1 MIKRRILLIGG
12 NYSPEPT
19 GIGKYNGEMI
29 KWLAEQ
35 GNDCTVVTTYPYYP
49 EWKVQSSYGKQCF
62 WYKTETQIVKNGNPI
77 KVIRCPHFVPKNPSG
92 LNRMISE
99 FSFFFSAYLVMMLL
113 LFKKKYNQ
121 VITVA
126 PPFEMGLLGI
136 LYKKIRGGEFIYHI
150 QDLQIDAARDLAIIK
165 SKVIINI
172 FLSIEKF
179 ILSHA
184 DIVSTISVG
193 MIKKVRNKCQKEV
206 LFFPNWVDVNTF
218 YPVANRHDLKPNYG
232 FDTTDKIILYSG
244 AIGNKQG
251 LEAILYCAKS
261 LQNRKDIKFAICGSG
276 PYKANLIHLKEK
288 LNLKNVFFL
297 PLQPI
302 KTFNSFLN
310 VADIHLVLQKSGAGD
325 LVMPSKLSTIL
336 SVGGVAIVTASKG
349 TSLYEVISSGNMGIL
364 VEPDNEKAL
373 LDAIINSVDSEL
385 KEHSENARL
394 YAEKNLSAYK
404 ILDDFFSVVFKVE
417 RNQVKSS
424 IGELRA
430 KIA

>member
-232 FDTTDKIILYSG
+232 FETTDKIILYSG

>member
-1 MIKRRILLIGG
+1 
-12 NYSPEPT
+12 
-19 GIGKYNGEMI
+19 
-29 KWLAEQ
+29 
-35 GNDCTVVTTYPYYP
+35 
-49 EWKVQSSYGKQCF
+49 
-62 WYKTETQIVKNGNPI
+62 
-77 KVIRCPHFVPKNPSG
+77 
-92 LNRMISE
+92 
-99 FSFFFSAYLVMMLL
+99 MMLL

>member
-261 LQNRKDIKFAICGSG
+261 LENRKDIKFAICGSG
-276 PYKANLIHLKEK
+276 PYKVNLIHLKEK

-336 SVGGVAIVTASKG
+336 SVGGVAIVTAGKG